1 MDSDVSRKELL
12 GRKDASPETGRSG
25 GVRHSNE
32 SEDLPSELWRTRTG
46 YFWTPWRIPWH
57 SRAVLRAFAYGI
69 LTRDFAPSI
78 SFFESQVTF
87 LNSTFTSFKY
97 VFKNFIIFF
106 AGEEG
111 LEPSTSGFGG
121 RRSTS

>member
-1 MDSDVSRKELL
+1 MHIIKAKIQTTIVE
-12 GRKDASPETGRSG
+12 
-25 GVRHSNE
+25 
-32 SEDLPSELWRTRTG
+32 
-46 YFWTPWRIPWH
+46 
-57 SRAVLRAFAYGI
+57 
-69 LTRDFAPSI
+69 PSI
-78 SFFESQVTF
+78 SFFDNQVT
-87 LNSTFTSFKY
+87 LRSSILTSFKY